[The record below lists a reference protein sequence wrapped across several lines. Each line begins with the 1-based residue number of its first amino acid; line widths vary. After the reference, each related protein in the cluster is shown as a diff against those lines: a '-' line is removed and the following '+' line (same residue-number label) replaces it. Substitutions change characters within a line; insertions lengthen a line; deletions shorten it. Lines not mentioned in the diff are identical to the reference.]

1 MAAGMTATPSGSHR
15 LYRFADFT
23 LSPAQRLLRRH
34 GREVPLIPRY
44 LDLLLLLVE
53 RRGEALHRHEIL
65 DRVWSDVV
73 VSDGALTQ
81 AVRTLRRALGEDGDR
96 PAFIRTVS
104 RHGYQFVCPV
114 AEEDEG
120 PPPSASSSAG
130 PTSAAADAPPPASSR
145 PPATGVATLPA
156 AAEGP
161 APSDLRDAALARLLA
176 PDGTDDMREE
186 AAVELHRLGTAE
198 ALRRIDRQPGHAR
211 AWAHLRDAR
220 WDVAEAGAVSLLE
233 PPASP
238 AGWLALVLLR
248 LRRALRLVAARW
260 ASASAGAA
268 AAGLAAG
275 LLGSLAIA
283 ALDGRGLPSPS
294 LLLGLGLVGAGVA
307 GVGAAGVGS
316 GLAAAEA
323 LVRSRR
329 TPALV
334 LFGAAGGA
342 LVAFIA
348 RRGVD
353 ALLDGLFGFPPLPLG
368 GGLEGLAIG
377 AAAGLGYG
385 LSTRRPGGGM
395 ATPRGDARLRVCGAT
410 AVACALAAGL
420 VSAAGLRLGS
430 TSLAAVVR
438 GFPATQVHLAA
449 LGRLVGEAGLGP
461 HTRALLGAF
470 EGLLFGAGLAAGLT
484 RRPRWIGRDTG

>member
-1 MAAGMTATPSGSHR
+1 MAAAMPTPPPRR

-23 LSPAQRLLRRH
+23 LSPAQRLLRRQ

-53 RRGEALHRHEIL
+53 RRGEALHRREIL
-65 DRVWSDVV
+65 ERVWSDVV

-81 AVRTLRRALGEDGDR
+81 AVRTLRRALGEEGDR
-96 PAFIRTVS
+96 SGFIRTVS

-114 AEEDEG
+114 AEEDEDAYS
-120 PPPSASSSAG
+120 PPG
-130 PTSAAADAPPPASSR
+130 T
-145 PPATGVATLPA
+145 
-156 AAEGP
+156 AAEP
-161 APSDLRDAALARLLA
+161 TLATVRAATAPSDQGRATSIATPRAGQESADRAALLAASLARLLA
-176 PDGTDDMREE
+176 PHGTDDTREE
-186 AAVELHRLGTAE
+186 AAMELHRLGTAE
-198 ALRRIDRQPGHAR
+198 ALRGIDRRPGRAR

-220 WDVAEAGAVSLLE
+220 WEVAEPGQVPLLE

-238 AGWLALVLLR
+238 AGWLALGLLR
-248 LRRALRLVAARW
+248 LRRACHLVGARW
-260 ASASAGAA
+260 AAASAGGA
-268 AAGLAAG
+268 AAGLVAG
-275 LLGSLAIA
+275 LLGSLALA
-283 ALDGRGLPSPS
+283 ALDGTGLPSPS

-334 LFGAAGGA
+334 LLGAAGGA
-342 LVAFIA
+342 LVAFFA

-353 ALLDGLFGFPPLPLG
+353 ALLGGLFGFPSLALG

-377 AAAGLGYG
+377 AAAGVGYG
-385 LSTRRPGGGM
+385 LSTRRPAGGM
-395 ATPRGDARLRVCGAT
+395 ATPHGAARLRTCGAT
-410 AVACALAAGL
+410 ALACALAAAFG
-420 VSAAGLRLGS
+420 SAAGLRLGS

-438 GFPATQVHLAA
+438 GFPATQVHLGAF
-449 LGRLVGEAGLGP
+449 GRLVGEAALGP
-461 HTRALLGAF
+461 RTRTLLGAA

-484 RRPRWIGRDTG
+484 RRPRSIGRDAR